1 VAAGIGILPATAQR
15 YPAVRFHQVKLKI
28 ILEIIMSENQ
38 ITTATLDALSTEQR
52 NPASAA
58 IDALSTM
65 EMVSIMN
72 DEDAKV
78 APAVATEL
86 PAIARAIDA
95 VTERIQHGGRLIY
108 IGAGTSGRLGVLDA
122 SECPPTFSTDPS
134 LVGGLIAGGEHAW
147 RHSIEA
153 GGDRADEG
161 ASALKAIDL
170 TASDAV
176 VGIAASGRTPYVL
189 GAMAYARETGA
200 ITIGLS
206 NSANSS
212 LAATVDIAITPLP
225 GPEIITGST
234 RMKAGTAQKLVLNM
248 LSTGVMIKL
257 GKTFGNLMVDVQPSN
272 AKLQIRSLR
281 IVQEATGLPESE
293 AEALLAASNGEIKT
307 AIVAALGNVDG
318 RTARETV
325 ARHHGIVRLALNEL
339 SA

>member
-1 VAAGIGILPATAQR
+1 
-15 YPAVRFHQVKLKI
+15 
-28 ILEIIMSENQ
+28 LEIIMSENQ
-38 ITTATLDALSTEQR
+38 ITTATLNALSTEQR

-58 IDALSTM
+58 IDAVSTM
-65 EMVSIMN
+65 EMVRIMN

-134 LVGGLIAGGEHAW
+134 LVVGLIAGGDHAL

-153 GGDRADEG
+153 VEDRADEG

-206 NSANSS
+206 NSANSG